1 VKSGLLPAAPRFSV
15 VLCGDILSN
24 RKLLIDSVS
33 RAVGLTLVRC
43 SEDRETVLTVCQRL
57 NASVLIA
64 RHEFID
70 QLVRADLVR
79 LTNHGSETHV
89 VATLEIDNLEASAKM
104 LRLGCRGVLPRRFSP
119 KLLRRAVLA
128 ILDGEVWA
136 PRRVISGLLLKLLKD
151 CSSNKDENGLTPQ
164 EQRILELSVQGYK
177 NSAIAAALFI
187 STETVRW
194 HKRRLY
200 RKIGKSGTP
209 RYPQSSQSTS
219 SSSGLAAG

>member
-1 VKSGLLPAAPRFSV
+1 VKSGLLPAAPRSSV
-15 VLCGDILSN
+15 VLSGDILPN

-43 SEDRETVLTVCQRL
+43 SEDRETVLTVCRRL
-57 NASVLIA
+57 DASVLIA

-79 LTNHGSETHV
+79 LTNHGSGTHL

-136 PRRVISGLLLKLLKD
+136 PRRVISGLLLELLKD

-200 RKIGKSGTP
+200 RKIGKSGAP
-209 RYPQSSQSTS
+209 RYPQSSQGTS
-219 SSSGLAAG
+219 SSPGLAAG